1 MAKVATK
8 RVAGMARCRVCH
20 RELRDAAHIAAGIG
34 PDCARKAAARRI
46 ASGQTQDAQA
56 QAAKAFYPR
65 ERYEVI
71 TRKLNKLVAMLDT
84 TRYQWSESDYAMILR
99 WAERWR
105 AMQWQAYRMM
115 TYGYRAQRWVGIRR
129 LVAA

>member
-1 MAKVATK
+1 
-8 RVAGMARCRVCH
+8 MARCRVCH
-20 RELRDAAHIAAGIG
+20 RELRDAAAIAAAIG
-34 PDCARKAAARRI
+34 PTCARKAAAR
-46 ASGQTQDAQA
+46 ASVTDGAQA

-65 ERYEVI
+65 ERYERI
-71 TRKLNKLVAMLDT
+71 TRKLNKLVTMLDT
-84 TRYQWSESDYAMILR
+84 TRYQWSDEDYTMILR